1 MSIMYFSSQVE
12 QVKNT
17 FKNLS
22 KKVWKVGLEMSKSP
36 WLTSKYHLTRA
47 KWKQN
52 NNKLSKSYL
61 SCYYPELTVCWNPN
75 APKFSLKS

>member
-1 MSIMYFSSQVE
+1 MYQFSSLEKNVRYNLMSIMYFSSQVE

-47 KWKQN
+47 NIRETK
-52 NNKLSKSYL
+52 
-61 SCYYPELTVCWNPN
+61 
-75 APKFSLKS
+75 